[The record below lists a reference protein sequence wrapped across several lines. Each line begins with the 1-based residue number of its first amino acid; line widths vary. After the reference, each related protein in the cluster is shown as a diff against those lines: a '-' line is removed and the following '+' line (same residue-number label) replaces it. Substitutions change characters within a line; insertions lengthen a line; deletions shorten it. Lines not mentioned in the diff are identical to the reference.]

1 MTSMTCLVTVAV
13 TVTLL
18 QATPTAALNP
28 FQHAFG
34 SLHKAFNPV
43 QRALDRPL
51 SNVGDFHNDLSEQHV
66 FASPPSTTGMSINA
80 LFGKLGD
87 VGEGDEASSPTA
99 SNGVP
104 ARSDSQRVNF
114 NIDTFT
120 FNQHNTR
127 RVDDIFSLLADI
139 EDDPRPVVSSEEPQ
153 KAADDTRTED
163 LQPEEETDD
172 LAVTNA
178 IGKGV
183 LQAAKNMEGV
193 LKVIQKMK
201 SRVEGQSNSSLA
213 ELSAS
218 NTSASLVDVLL
229 DVPTLE
235 GIRTAGLTAESEA
248 EFLDHLTSVLLGAEQ
263 RQQSALTLDPVTI
276 IALLTLAAYLIRA
289 VYQILTVT
297 GRSLDVS
304 DFGLPLS
311 LSDLPD
317 AMVNIHNWISSSQ
330 FDVLGESRTFGEK
343 SPALEIPGKVA
354 AILKLQREGQ
364 YACVGQFLCQQLEE
378 TPLPTPTVS
387 DLFVASLGY
396 FYGQKDLAYYID
408 NGLSGQGSCNAS
420 SSRCSSNTLSD
431 AHTVHSIFT
440 EAVHKFFDLWATVHG
455 RL

>member
-1 MTSMTCLVTVAV
+1 MTRLVTVAV

-18 QATPTAALNP
+18 QATPSAAFNP

-34 SLHKAFNPV
+34 SLHRAFNPV

-66 FASPPSTTGMSINA
+66 FGSSPPSATGMPINT
-80 LFGKLGD
+80 LFGKLGA
-87 VGEGDEASSPTA
+87 VGDGDRAPSPPA
-99 SNGVP
+99 ISGVP
-104 ARSDSQRVNF
+104 ASPDSQRVNF

-139 EDDPRPVVSSEEPQ
+139 EDDPRPATPSEEPQ
-153 KAADDTRTED
+153 EAADDPRTED
-163 LQPEEETDD
+163 PQPEEETDD

-193 LKVIQKMK
+193 LKVIRKMK
-201 SRVEGQSNSSLA
+201 SRVEDRSNSSLA

-248 EFLDHLTSVLLGAEQ
+248 EFLDHLTSVLLGAED

-276 IALLTLAAYLIRA
+276 IALLTLGTSVL
-289 VYQILTVT
+289 
-297 GRSLDVS
+297 VS
-304 DFGLPLS
+304 
-311 LSDLPD
+311 
-317 AMVNIHNWISSSQ
+317 
-330 FDVLGESRTFGEK
+330 
-343 SPALEIPGKVA
+343 
-354 AILKLQREGQ
+354 
-364 YACVGQFLCQQLEE
+364 
-378 TPLPTPTVS
+378 
-387 DLFVASLGY
+387 
-396 FYGQKDLAYYID
+396 
-408 NGLSGQGSCNAS
+408 
-420 SSRCSSNTLSD
+420 
-431 AHTVHSIFT
+431 
-440 EAVHKFFDLWATVHG
+440 
-455 RL
+455 

>member
-1 MTSMTCLVTVAV
+1 MTSMKRLLAVAV

-18 QATPTAALNP
+18 QATPLAAFNP

-34 SLHKAFNPV
+34 SLHRAFNPV

-51 SNVGDFHNDLSEQHV
+51 SNVGDFHNDLSQQYA
-66 FASPPSTTGMSINA
+66 FGDSPPTTGMSINN
-80 LFGKLGD
+80 LFGKFGND
-87 VGEGDEASSPTA
+87 RVSDKVIPETTSTK
-99 SNGVP
+99 VP
-104 ARSDSQRVNF
+104 ARADF

-120 FNQHNTR
+120 FNQDNTR

-139 EDDPRPVVSSEEPQ
+139 EDDERPAMTQDEPQ
-153 KAADDTRTED
+153 KAPDSMRNDEP
-163 LQPEEETDD
+163 QPETEATETDE

-201 SRVEGQSNSSLA
+201 ARVEGQSNSTLA
-213 ELSAS
+213 QLSAS
-218 NTSASLVDVLL
+218 NSSASLVDVLL

-235 GIRTAGLTAESEA
+235 GIRTAGLTAQSEA
-248 EFLDHLTSVLLGAEQ
+248 EFLDHLTSVLLGAED

-297 GRSLDVS
+297 GRSLDVA
-304 DFGLPLS
+304 DFGALLS

-317 AMVNIHNWISSSQ
+317 FMVNIHNWISSSD
-330 FDVLGESRTFGEK
+330 FGVSGESRSFEDNV
-343 SPALEIPGKVA
+343 PALEIPGKVA
-354 AILKLQREGQ
+354 AILKLQREGHFS
-364 YACVGQFLCQQLEE
+364 CVGQFLCQQLEE
-378 TPLPTPTVS
+378 KPMPTLSIS
-387 DLFVASLGY
+387 DLFVAGLGY

-408 NGLSGQGSCNAS
+408 NGLSQQGSCNAAA
-420 SSRCSSNTLSD
+420 SRCSPSTLSD
-431 AHTVHSIFT
+431 AHNVHSIFT
-440 EAVHKFFDLWATVHG
+440 EAVHKFFDLWGTVHG